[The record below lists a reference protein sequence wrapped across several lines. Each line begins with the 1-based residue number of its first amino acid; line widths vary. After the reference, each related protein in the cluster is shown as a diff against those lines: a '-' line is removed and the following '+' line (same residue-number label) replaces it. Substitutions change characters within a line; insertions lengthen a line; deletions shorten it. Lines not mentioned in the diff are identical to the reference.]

1 MEKSDSSRYLGNP
14 LSGTSRATRK
24 TGKPV
29 TNDKVEVDGITRSK

>member
-1 MEKSDSSRYLGNP
+1 MENSGGSGHLDNP

-24 TGKPV
+24 TGMPV